1 MEHEVWDEEKIK
13 GRAKKL
19 AEKILQLFPIE
30 AAETVVDF
38 SDPRYR
44 EYKATNPD
52 DATHKY
58 VNYYE
63 LLGEKVNVDSYAAML
78 RSVAAKLYDLDSSVI
93 ARMARTNETFPGWT
107 NPIFSY
113 DVNAVKDGL
122 EIKKGTGIYITS
134 GFSAHTC
141 ILIIRELLKYHDLD
155 IEEDFVYSARSYKKA
170 EKQED

>member
-1 MEHEVWDEEKIK
+1 
-13 GRAKKL
+13 
-19 AEKILQLFPIE
+19 
-30 AAETVVDF
+30 
-38 SDPRYR
+38 
-44 EYKATNPD
+44 
-52 DATHKY
+52 
-58 VNYYE
+58 
-63 LLGEKVNVDSYAAML
+63 ML

-93 ARMARTNETFPGWT
+93 ERMARTNETFPGWT